1 MVKWNLFPG
10 RGTKLVKNTANSN
23 KLYITPQD
31 QQAWDEIQLIYVILD
46 DTIAPLNHM
55 GIRSQEGYMIM
66 IPPQAPFM
74 VINLS
79 QGNISVK
86 ISDNIVDRIDD
97 DNNTDVNSDS
107 ISVGISSI
115 KEEGFEIIYDP
126 YLLENKPHEQLDPEY
141 FISQDLVPSGY
152 IDVLIKWYS
161 VKFTYP
167 DYNLIFIRPGLGIS
181 LQTHQFREEHWKI
194 CRGKP
199 IIITGSKVYYNTSH
213 GDEFNIPFG
222 VKHTIINPSQSNWV
236 ILEETYKGTFDEE
249 DIVRLFNPNNYSS

>member
-1 MVKWNLFPG
+1 MIKWNLVPG
-10 RGTKLVKNTANSN
+10 RGTKLVKNNTNTS
-23 KLYITPQD
+23 KLYIIPQD

-55 GIRSQEGYMIM
+55 GIRSHEGYMIM
-66 IPPQAPFM
+66 IPPQSPFM

-79 QGNISVK
+79 QGIVSVK
-86 ISDNIVDRIDD
+86 IRDNKNSRIDD
-97 DNNTDVNSDS
+97 DYNSEGIGVE
-107 ISVGISSI
+107 ISLVE
-115 KEEGFEIIYDP
+115 EEGFEVIYDP
-126 YLLENKPHEQLDPEY
+126 YLMENKPHKQLDPKH

-152 IDVLIKWYS
+152 IDILIKWYS

-194 CRGKP
+194 NRGKP
-199 IIITGSKVYYNTSH
+199 IIITGSKVYYNTSP

-236 ILEETYKGTFDEE
+236 IIEETYKGTFDEE